1 MRQRDKAGGKAAK
14 TQRPKTLKRRN
25 APKVG
30 HKPSAADAN
39 EKIALL
45 EQRVNEA
52 LEQQTATSEVLNVR
66 FWRWSQPVDATLY
79 RRGKR
84 SNSGHWPELAQNRSV
99 AIDPKRT
106 SAATTTQNLIMS
118 VVVSVVLSAITG
130 ALTKSHVMYC
140 SM

>member
-1 MRQRDKAGGKAAK
+1 LWHIADIAV
-14 TQRPKTLKRRN
+14 
-25 APKVG
+25 AP
-30 HKPSAADAN
+30 AF
-39 EKIALL
+39 
-45 EQRVNEA
+45 
-52 LEQQTATSEVLNVR
+52 VR
-66 FWRWSQPVDATLY
+66 YW
-79 RRGKR
+79 
-84 SNSGHWPELAQNRSV
+84 SNSGHWPKLAQNGSV